1 MKIILKKIYE
11 VKPYWRNPRNN
22 HAVIEALKKSIKE
35 FGFNQPVVID
45 KDGIVIVGHARL
57 KACIELGFTE
67 VPCVV
72 ADITPQ
78 KAKQYRIAD
87 NKLSE
92 IASWDMKT
100 LIPELREMENSGDM
114 AIFFPKENIEEML
127 KESVGAMNFT
137 YPTEKQF
144 ADQAEHN
151 KSHFENVYKSAASLM
166 CDVACPSC
174 GNIFTINKNEIK

>member
-1 MKIILKKIYE
+1 MKITLKKIFE

-22 HAVIEALKKSIKE
+22 HAVIDALKKSIKD
-35 FGFNQPVVID
+35 FGFNQPVVVD
-45 KDGIVIVGHARL
+45 KEGIVIVGHARL

-92 IASWDMKT
+92 ISSWDMKT
-100 LIPELREMENSGDM
+100 LIPELREMENSQDM
-114 AIFFPKENIEEML
+114 AIFFPKENIEELL
-127 KESVGAMNFT
+127 KESVGAMNFS

-144 ADQAEHN
+144 EVQAEKN
-151 KSHFENVYKSAASLM
+151 KTQFENVFNSAAKSM
-166 CDVACPSC
+166 CNISCPSC
-174 GNIFTINKNEIK
+174 GNVFTINKNEIK